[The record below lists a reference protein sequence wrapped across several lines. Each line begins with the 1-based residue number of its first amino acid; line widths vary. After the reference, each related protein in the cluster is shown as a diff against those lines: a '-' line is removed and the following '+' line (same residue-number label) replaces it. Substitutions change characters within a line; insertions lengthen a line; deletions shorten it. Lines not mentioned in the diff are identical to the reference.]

1 MPKFLILI
9 ATVFISSLSLAYP
22 EFIGYGY
29 STCITCHMNGH
40 GGGPL
45 SDYGRALWSAE
56 IASRALYPKK
66 MSDEDIANQ
75 SGFLGSKELPYWIR
89 PHIKYRGLNLRQNMG
104 SSTQDTT
111 KFYQMQAEAGLTFQ
125 ADPAGKYAGVLTFG
139 NVSPPAEYGSGN
151 QGTKRILPIEY
162 YLRTEGMKTWWLYVG
177 LLDKVYGLRNVD
189 HTSYQ
194 RTYQGFNNHN
204 NSLNGIRQSHGIVVH
219 KIEDTWE
226 IAGNY
231 FMGHPDDDKEYKQS
245 GFSLMGEYEIGEK
258 KRWGASTLSEK
269 SDLLKKNMF
278 ALHYR
283 QGLSKGSSFLFEY
296 GIIEDE
302 PLGSR
307 KVTGSYNLLQ
317 GLILLTRGY
326 NLKATVERYNKEFKA
341 EEPDRWKWS
350 AGFLVF
356 PAPRIEYRIEV
367 VNMREFSNQR
377 AADDSWAAE
386 GQIHV
391 SL

>member
-1 MPKFLILI
+1 
-9 ATVFISSLSLAYP
+9 
-22 EFIGYGY
+22 
-29 STCITCHMNGH
+29 MNGH

-66 MSDEDIANQ
+66 MSDDDIANQ

-89 PHIKYRGLNLRQNMG
+89 PHVKYRGLNLRQNMG
-104 SSTQDTT
+104 SSTQDST
-111 KFYQMQAEAGLTFQ
+111 KFYQMQAEAGLTLL
-125 ADPAGKYAGVLTFG
+125 ADQIGKYAGVFTFG
-139 NVSPPAEYGSGN
+139 NVSPPADYGSGS
-151 QGTKRILPIEY
+151 QGTKRILPTEY
-162 YLRTEGMKTWWLYVG
+162 YLRVEAMKTLWVYAG

-204 NSLNGIRQSHGIVVH
+204 NSLNGTRQSQGIVVH

-226 IAGNY
+226 VAGNY
-231 FMGHPDDDKEYKQS
+231 FIGHPDDDKEYKQS
-245 GFSLMGEYEIGEK
+245 GFSMMGEYEIGEK
-258 KRWGASTLSEK
+258 KRWGASTSSEK

-283 QGLSKGSSFLFEY
+283 QGLSKGSSFMFEY
-296 GIIEDE
+296 GLIEDE
-302 PLGSR
+302 PTGSR
-307 KVTGSYNLLQ
+307 KTTGSYNLLQ
-317 GLILLTRGY
+317 GLISLTKGY

-356 PAPRIEYRIEV
+356 PLPRVEYRLEL
-367 VNMREFSNQR
+367 VNMRDFSNQR